1 MIVHLDWMCI
11 FSDTRKMADDSPAT
25 HKEPIYKRSPWL
37 PRGGVR
43 KIIFLALIILGA
55 YGSTQHWSFI
65 PLLLISI
72 IVFSPKIL
80 LATAYYY
87 GKSALFLGQRFSK

>member
-1 MIVHLDWMCI
+1 MIVHLDWLCI
-11 FSDTRKMADDSPAT
+11 FRDIKKMAGESSTTNKDPL
-25 HKEPIYKRSPWL
+25 YKRSPWL

-55 YGSTQHWSFI
+55 YGSIQHWSFI
-65 PLLLISI
+65 PLLLVSI
-72 IVFSPKIL
+72 IAFSPKIL

-87 GKSALFLGQRFSK
+87 GKSALFLGQRFGK